1 MVKTKSSYV
10 CQNCGANSVKWLGRC
25 PSCGEWNTYVEERVV
40 QPSPHTKGLIEISRE
55 AHPQNLREVQSSNE
69 IRLDSGLQEVNRLLG
84 GGIVPGSILLLGG
97 EPGIGKSTLSL
108 QIALRSHFETILY
121 VSGEESASQIRMR
134 ADRLGALPQK
144 CFILNETL
152 LENILHQCKE
162 VQPQFLIV
170 DSIQTL
176 YSENME
182 SSAGSLGQIRECAAA
197 LLRYAK
203 TSGVPVLLIGHINK
217 EGTLAGP
224 KILEHI
230 VDVVLQFE
238 GDSNHSYRIL
248 RSIKNRFGSTYELA
262 MFEMQAAGLREITNP
277 SELLLAH
284 RQEPLSGIVVAVV
297 LNGIRP
303 LLVEVQALVSNSAYG
318 TPQRVTTG
326 YDPRRLNMLLAV
338 LERRLNLRMGTKDV
352 FLNIAGG
359 IKVEDPGVDLGVL
372 VAILSSIYDIALPLE
387 YCFASEVGLAGE
399 LRSVARMEQRVL
411 EAHRLG
417 FRKCIGAKLSQ
428 ENQNNIPKNVYLGM
442 AKVDELTRYLLKN
455 FTSGVRL
462 AENPRELL
470 A

>member
-1 MVKTKSSYV
+1 MVKVKSSYV
-10 CQNCGANSVKWLGRC
+10 CQNCGASSVKWLGRC
-25 PSCGEWNTYVEERVV
+25 PACGQWNTYVEEKVV
-40 QPSPHTKGLIEISRE
+40 QPTTHTKGLIEISRQ

-69 IRLDSGLQEVNRLLG
+69 VRLDSGLQEVNRLLG
-84 GGIVPGSILLLGG
+84 GGIVPGSITLLGG

-108 QIALRSHFETILY
+108 QIALRSHFDRILY

-134 ADRLGALPQK
+134 ADRLGALPDN
-144 CFILNETL
+144 CLILNETL
-152 LENILHQCKE
+152 LESILHHCAE
-162 VQPQFLIV
+162 VNPGFVVI

-176 YSENME
+176 YTENMD
-182 SSAGSLGQIRECAAA
+182 SSAGSVGQVRECASA

-224 KILEHI
+224 KVLEHI

-238 GDSNHSYRIL
+238 GDSSHTYRLL

-262 MFEMQAAGLREITNP
+262 MFEMQSSGLREITNP
-277 SELLLAH
+277 SELLLSH
-284 RQEPLSGIVVAVV
+284 RQEALSGIAVTVV

-318 TPQRVTTG
+318 TPQRSTTG

-359 IKVEDPGVDLGVL
+359 IKVEDPAVDLGVL
-372 VAILSSIYDIALPLE
+372 VAILSSVYDLAVPTDW
-387 YCFASEVGLAGE
+387 CFAGEVGLAGE
-399 LRSVARMEQRVL
+399 IRPVARMDQRTL

-417 FRKCIGAKLSQ
+417 FKQIFGANLTREAMASM
-428 ENQNNIPKNVYLGM
+428 PSDGYHGV
-442 AKVDELTRYLLKN
+442 AKVDELTRFLLKQ
-455 FTSGVRL
+455 
-462 AENPRELL
+462 
-470 A
+470 